1 MRKVSLMG
9 VTLRGADDMAF
20 QHDSEVERI
29 EGTPRRRVSLM
40 GVDDMAFQHDKDD
53 KERIEGTPR
62 RRVSLMGVTL
72 RGVDD
77 MAFQHDSEGQ
87 NTSEKESE
95 MKERYENTKERTMEV
110 PQHSDV
116 AKKSWLSMYT
126 SVLSSPPMLLLLLS
140 HFLTRLGISSFLSL
154 STDRVIQFGGVSK
167 AQSSLLLSIIGVSNC
182 LGSVVFGQL
191 LDRWK
196 QHL

>member
-9 VTLRGADDMAF
+9 VTLR
-20 QHDSEVERI
+20 
-29 EGTPRRRVSLM
+29 

-116 AKKSWLSMYT
+116 AKKSWLNMYT

-140 HFLTRLGISSFLSL
+140 HFLNNLGIFSFYSF
-154 STDRVIQFGGVSK
+154 SADRAIQSGGRSK
-167 AQSSLLLSIIGVSNC
+167 AESSLLLSIVGVSSC
-182 LGSVVFGQL
+182 LGRVVIGQL

-196 QHL
+196 QHFLSTLLSCL